1 MTGMGQQYVL
11 RRTAGEGS
19 IAPKADRGRST
30 PRRRKL
36 SIWQADDPLLCLQFA
51 IVIAPGN
58 LRPCRSQTYVPVV
71 GLLVRDRA
79 WMVCIR
85 RKTSHRERGSGR

>member
-1 MTGMGQQYVL
+1 
-11 RRTAGEGS
+11 
-19 IAPKADRGRST
+19 
-30 PRRRKL
+30 
-36 SIWQADDPLLCLQFA
+36 LLCLQFA